1 MAKEEKGAK
10 KAEEKDVE
18 QLKKEITQEGKQIE
32 QLKQSVEE
40 MKKQI
45 EEKEKKGET
54 ADLGVMLNDVSGI
67 LDTGFGIFGVSSKS
81 KNVQG
86 EKSKGLIEI
95 VNDLAKLA
103 EKSETYQKRIN
114 IGKGGVIDVHVSSR
128 PLRESHAT
136 TPTSSLNITR
146 PNREALKKGATP
158 PSAVESIK
166 EREPI
171 VDVFEEDDYL
181 QVMAELPGVEEN
193 AIKLEVK
200 GDTLTISTGTSARTY
215 YKEIKLSTPVEK
227 KIVESRYRNGIL
239 EVKLK
244 KRKKE

>member
-1 MAKEEKGAK
+1 MAKEEKGEK
-10 KAEEKDVE
+10 RTEEKDIE
-18 QLKKEITQEGKQIE
+18 QLKKEISQEGKQIE

-54 ADLGVMLNDVSGI
+54 ADLGVMLNDVSGL
-67 LDTGFGIFGVSSKS
+67 LDAGFGIFGVSNKA
-81 KNVQG
+81 KNVHG

-128 PLRESHAT
+128 PIRESHAT

-146 PNREALKKGATP
+146 PNREALKTRTTL
-158 PSAVESIK
+158 PSTVESIK

-171 VDVFEEDDYL
+171 VDVFEEDEYL

-200 GDTLTISTGTSARTY
+200 GNILTISTDTSVRTY
-215 YKEIKLSTPVEK
+215 YKEVELPTPVEK
-227 KIVESRYRNGIL
+227 NVVESRYRNGIL
-239 EVKLK
+239 EVKLRK
-244 KRKKE
+244 TKKE

>member
-1 MAKEEKGAK
+1 
-10 KAEEKDVE
+10 
-18 QLKKEITQEGKQIE
+18 
-32 QLKQSVEE
+32 
-40 MKKQI
+40 
-45 EEKEKKGET
+45 
-54 ADLGVMLNDVSGI
+54 MLNDVSGL
-67 LDTGFGIFGVSSKS
+67 LDAGFGIFGVSNKA
-81 KNVQG
+81 KNVHG

-128 PLRESHAT
+128 PIRESHAT

-146 PNREALKKGATP
+146 PNREALKTRTTL
-158 PSAVESIK
+158 PSTVESIK

-171 VDVFEEDDYL
+171 VDVFEEDEYL

-200 GDTLTISTGTSARTY
+200 GNILTISTDTSVRTY
-215 YKEIKLSTPVEK
+215 YKEVELPTPVEK
-227 KIVESRYRNGIL
+227 NVVESRYRNGIL
-239 EVKLK
+239 EVKLRK
-244 KRKKE
+244 TKKE